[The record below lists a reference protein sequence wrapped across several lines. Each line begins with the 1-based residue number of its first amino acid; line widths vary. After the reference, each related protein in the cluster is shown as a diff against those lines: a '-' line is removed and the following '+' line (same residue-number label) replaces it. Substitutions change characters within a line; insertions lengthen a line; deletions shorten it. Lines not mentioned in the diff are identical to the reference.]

1 MSVFLWSFLR
11 RRVHDIRLCP
21 RADGQ
26 PRSAPWWPLVV
37 TASSAAINNS
47 QGPNWME
54 RVLTLT
60 TDRPAR
66 HQTVPRRGLSLR
78 LKMSKCNISTLSAPA
93 NANVQLLIL
102 KTELL
107 MENAV
112 GFLKNWRLS
121 WWCALKEW
129 AFYGKEFKKISVCF
143 FISGALLN
151 IIENMVV
158 YQKMYIVVYL
168 TLLHSWVGFL
178 LQIVFIFYIMPGQY
192 WRYIFS

>member
-1 MSVFLWSFLR
+1 MCLCLNFDHVCISLSFLR

-37 TASSAAINNS
+37 TASTAVIQNS

-54 RVLTLT
+54 RVPTL
-60 TDRPAR
+60 TDRPAC

-107 MENAV
+107 MEIAV
-112 GFLKNWRLS
+112 GFLKNGRLVVVMCLEGAGIL
-121 WWCALKEW
+121 WKRNL
-129 AFYGKEFKKISVCF
+129 KKISVCF

-168 TLLHSWVGFL
+168 TLLHS
-178 LQIVFIFYIMPGQY
+178 
-192 WRYIFS
+192 